1 MSKINKVKHTRE
13 ALLALIG
20 GATLLISG
28 CTGSENEFNATQ
40 LATPNKIASES
51 ADNYDDNKYG
61 LITAPT
67 LKSWIDNWDANKPAG
82 ISGKLV
88 ILQAGSGPAGFEYIA
103 PNGSSVFT
111 YGVSN
116 AEWIQ
121 TRDNGV
127 VQTKSMVPD
136 GYTMDAFLSKFN
148 IDPLNDMIVCGMG
161 TGGNSQAMRAG
172 RCWYMFRYWGAAKEN
187 RAVLNGGN
195 GWIGA
200 NTVLDGS
207 YFAAAA
213 STPTWAGRATVKD
226 LPENNFALQATLEDM
241 MAIVP
246 ATDSNILD
254 DGVFIW
260 DARTAGEYNPT
271 SDGDFRGTSS
281 VQGHPNGALLLP
293 YGNLL
298 DSTAGYTYKPKA
310 AIASYMTG
318 AVDAGSV
325 GFMDST
331 VQAVGEGRAYQTGD
345 VVYTYCETT
354 FRAMITGFATTSI
367 LGLPTRFYDGAMTEW
382 NSLSSVQ
389 ADVEGP
395 VVTWV
400 ESTTT
405 PGLYEEVVTQ
415 VVIGSEALMP
425 FNSPWRSDK
434 ASRSLFLEKTATVVK
449 PQAGE
454 AGYIADAF
462 ADSANKIIEEDKTY
476 KGLISSTSSNTA
488 SSGGSSGGAAL
499 PGNPCG

>member
-28 CTGSENEFNATQ
+28 CTGSENEFNASQ
-40 LATPNKIASES
+40 LAKPSTIASES
-51 ADNYDDNKYG
+51 ADNYDDNTYG

-88 ILQAGSGPAGFEYIA
+88 ILQTGSGPSGFEYIA
-103 PNGSSVFT
+103 PDGSNIFTYEVGSS
-111 YGVSN
+111 
-116 AEWIQ
+116 EWIQ

-136 GYTMDAFLSKFN
+136 GYTMDALLSKYD

-161 TGGNSQAMRAG
+161 TGGPGQAMRAG

-187 RAVLNGGN
+187 LAVLNGGN

-207 YFAAAA
+207 YFAATA

-241 MAIVP
+241 MAVVP
-246 ATDSNILD
+246 ATDTNILD

-260 DARTAGEYNPT
+260 DARSTNQYNPT
-271 SDGDFRGTSS
+271 GDSDFQSGP
-281 VQGHPNGALLLP
+281 VQGHPNGALQLD

-298 DSTAGYTYKPKA
+298 DSTAGYSYKPKA
-310 AIASYMTG
+310 ELAAYMTG
-318 AVDAGSV
+318 AVDGSSV
-325 GFMDST
+325 GFVDST
-331 VQAVGEGRAYQTGD
+331 VQAVGDGRAYQNGD

-354 FRAMITGFATTSI
+354 FRAMITGFASTSI

-382 NSLSSVQ
+382 HSVS
-389 ADVEGP
+389 AVLDSG
-395 VVTWV
+395 
-400 ESTTT
+400 
-405 PGLYEEVVTQ
+405 GDL
-415 VVIGSEALMP
+415 LMP
-425 FNSPWRSDK
+425 LNSPWRTDK
-434 ASRSLFLEKTATVVK
+434 VSWSMFIEKTVPVDPPAE
-449 PQAGE
+449 GDS
-454 AGYIADAF
+454 GYITDAF
-462 ADSANKIIEEDKTY
+462 AASANKIIEEDKAY
-476 KGLISSTSSNTA
+476 KGLTTSTSTTV
-488 SSGGSSGGAAL
+488 SSGGSSGGASIPA
-499 PGNPCG
+499 NPCG